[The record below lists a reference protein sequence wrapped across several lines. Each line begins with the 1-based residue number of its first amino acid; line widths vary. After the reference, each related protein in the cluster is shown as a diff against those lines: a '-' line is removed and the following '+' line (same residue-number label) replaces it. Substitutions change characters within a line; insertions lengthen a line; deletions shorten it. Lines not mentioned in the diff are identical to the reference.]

1 MLLARLAVATSWQG
15 KGLGSVLLK
24 DAMLRTLQAADS
36 PASVRSPCTPT
47 RIDSVEGL
55 KRGADAWT
63 PYSAIRFDVIGQ
75 RIDRILDYVHCP
87 WVIEAATTVTIGKLP
102 QV

>member
-1 MLLARLAVATSWQG
+1 LAVG
-15 KGLGSVLLK
+15 DVDGEPVVL
-24 DAMLRTLQAADS
+24 
-36 PASVRSPCTPT
+36 
-47 RIDSVEGL
+47 IL
-55 KRGADAWT
+55 KRGAEAWT

-75 RIDRILDYVHCP
+75 RIDRILDYIHCP